1 MGDVPIAKSQ
11 SKNWSKLTKK
21 SKLNE
26 MLINIF
32 INKLSQLNKL
42 NKLNKLSQ
50 LKFFTQRVLIYASLA

>member
-1 MGDVPIAKSQ
+1 MDDVPIAKSQ

-42 NKLNKLSQ
+42 NKLSQ

>member
-32 INKLSQLNKL
+32 INKLSQLN
-42 NKLNKLSQ
+42 Q

>member
-21 SKLNE
+21 SKLSE

-32 INKLSQLNKL
+32 I
-42 NKLNKLSQ
+42 NKLSQ